1 MPIELFTFILSVLT
15 KDSKESTQNFL
26 FYPTKMYSLFQHL
39 ATIAI
44 LFFDKI
50 VQNIHFFLYQR
61 FPQCYN
67 VIQKGEMYL

>member
-1 MPIELFTFILSVLT
+1 
-15 KDSKESTQNFL
+15 
-26 FYPTKMYSLFQHL
+26 MYSLFQHL